1 VRGGYYFNNY
11 FSVEGRI
18 GFSVGDDTQNVFGV
32 PVTVE
37 QDNMFGACALGHVP
51 LRDRFQLYGL
61 VGLTQGELT
70 ASAFGTS
77 INEDDSDLSFGVGAK
92 FDMTPSMSLGI
103 EYASYIT
110 ESDYDVD
117 GLGGSLNF
125 LF

>member
-18 GFSVGDDTQNVFGV
+18 GFSVGDDTQNLFGV

-37 QDNMFGACALGHVP
+37 LDNMFGAYALGHVP
-51 LRDRFQLYGL
+51 LRDLFQLYGL